1 MNDDEKFEVE
11 YGSGNV
17 FRDLGFADADVMQA
31 KTTLASRI
39 IRTLDKKKLSVRAA
53 HKLTG
58 FDAGDFSRIR
68 NASLDRFSL
77 ERLISILSALD
88 EKSEVRLR
96 VHRRRKATDT
106 GLHPSP

>member
-1 MNDDEKFEVE
+1 MNDDEKIEVE

-39 IRTLDKKKLSVRAA
+39 IRTLDTKKLSVRAA
-53 HKLTG
+53 QKLTG

-77 ERLISILSALD
+77 ERLISILGALD
-88 EKSEVRLR
+88 ERSEVRLG
-96 VHRRRKATDT
+96 VHRRRKSAETDQ
-106 GLHPSP
+106 HPSP

>member
-1 MNDDEKFEVE
+1 MSDDEKIEVE

-31 KTTLASRI
+31 TTTLASRI
-39 IRTLDKKKLSVRAA
+39 IRTLENKKLSVRAA

-68 NASLDRFSL
+68 NASLDRCSL

-88 EKSEVRLR
+88 DKSEGRLG
-96 VHRRRKATDT
+96 VHRRRKSAES
-106 GLHPSP
+106 GQHPSP